1 MSTSDGTILGT
12 TQIFGDAPRNR
23 AFTIVMLADGFTNVQ
38 QNNFNNACTVFV
50 NALIATPPFD
60 ELKTAINI
68 FRVNVRSTDSGA
80 DDPIAGG
87 GTGATARTYFDAS
100 FGGGN
105 IRRLL
110 LCNNATALQ
119 VAASRVPEFNIALV
133 VVNSTIYGGSGGS
146 VATYSLAANAAEI
159 ALHEMGHS
167 AFGLADEYE
176 YYAGGNEVGHDHHP
190 PGEPSEPNVTTNTNR
205 NTLKW
210 RWAVDSATALPTMNN
225 PNCSQIDNR
234 PNQVPDGTVGL
245 FEGAHY
251 YHCGAYR
258 PEYNCKMRG
267 LGVPFCRI
275 CRQVIWNRI
284 IPLLTLTA
292 RDLTPINV
300 IARYPEHLDVFAIA
314 SDGRTMSNW
323 WDHTSGWAG
332 WFHVKGGIASPGGT
346 GSPITAVA
354 RYAGHLDL
362 FTIGTNNKV
371 YSCWWNAKTGWHNWF
386 PIGNL
391 QCRSGIDC

>member
-119 VAASRVPEFNIALV
+119 VAASRVPEFEYRTRCCKLNNLWRLWWLCRYLFFSCECCRNCTSQRWDTLHLVLQMNMNITQVAMR
-133 VVNSTIYGGSGGS
+133 SGMI
-146 VATYSLAANAAEI
+146 TTRRANR
-159 ALHEMGHS
+159 
-167 AFGLADEYE
+167 
-176 YYAGGNEVGHDHHP
+176 
-190 PGEPSEPNVTTNTNR
+190 R
-205 NTLKW
+205 NPML
-210 RWAVDSATALPTMNN
+210 
-225 PNCSQIDNR
+225 Q
-234 PNQVPDGTVGL
+234 Q
-245 FEGAHY
+245 
-251 YHCGAYR
+251 
-258 PEYNCKMRG
+258 
-267 LGVPFCRI
+267 
-275 CRQVIWNRI
+275 
-284 IPLLTLTA
+284 
-292 RDLTPINV
+292 TPIV
-300 IARYPEHLDVFAIA
+300 TL
-314 SDGRTMSNW
+314 
-323 WDHTSGWAG
+323 
-332 WFHVKGGIASPGGT
+332 
-346 GSPITAVA
+346 
-354 RYAGHLDL
+354 
-362 FTIGTNNKV
+362 
-371 YSCWWNAKTGWHNWF
+371 
-386 PIGNL
+386 
-391 QCRSGIDC
+391 